1 MIDMRFA
8 EFFRNLKRY
17 DQNAAVI
24 FDEEE
29 PIGRPTDL
37 VLPRTRWFR
46 GRADRKSAVNPPLEQ
61 EIS

>member
-1 MIDMRFA
+1 MSWTDFLT
-8 EFFRNLKRY
+8 NLKRY

-37 VLPRTRWFR
+37 VMPRKRWFR
-46 GRADRKSAVNPPLEQ
+46 RRRQSKTNLPSSQVTGRPELS
-61 EIS
+61 